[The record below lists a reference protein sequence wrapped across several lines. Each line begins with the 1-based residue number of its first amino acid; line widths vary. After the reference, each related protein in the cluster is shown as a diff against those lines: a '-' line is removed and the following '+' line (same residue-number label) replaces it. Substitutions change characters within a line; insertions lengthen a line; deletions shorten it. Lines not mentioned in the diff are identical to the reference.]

1 MSIINESVGTSP
13 STGTKKSSLKTVRK
27 VNEPHFQLTEA
38 QRADLKEAFDLFDAT
53 GTGVINHKDLKVA
66 VRALGFEPTKE
77 EISRMVAEVDR
88 DGSGRLSYADFLQLM
103 KVKMSERDSHEEI
116 LKAFRLFDDEDKGI
130 ISFDSLKRV
139 ANELG
144 EDLNDEELLE
154 MISEA
159 DLDGKGHVNQE
170 EFLQIMKKTSLM

>member
-1 MSIINESVGTSP
+1 MSIINESLTSSP
-13 STGTKKSSLKTVRK
+13 SVVTKKSGKSSRR
-27 VNEPHFQLTEA
+27 VNEPHFELTEA
-38 QRADLKEAFDLFDAT
+38 QRADLKEAFDLFDST

-66 VRALGFEPTKE
+66 IRALGFEPTKE
-77 EISRMVAEVDR
+77 EITRMIAEVDH

-103 KVKMSERDSHEEI
+103 KVKMSERDSNEEI
-116 LKAFRLFDDEDKGI
+116 LKAFRLFDDEDNGI
-130 ISFDSLKRV
+130 ISFANLKRV

-144 EDLNDEELLE
+144 EDLNDEELRE

-170 EFLQIMKKTSLM
+170 EFLRIMKKTSLM